1 MQAPSVTVPA
11 TRGDAAAGRQELTR
25 THTETDSWP
34 ARGRRWSK
42 APPRNDRYVAML
54 GVIALCMLVGCVLL
68 FLDLSAY
75 PDSEAKG
82 GPAINLPK
90 VERSDAPPRPAG
102 DTPPVGDASATPGT

>member
-1 MQAPSVTVPA
+1 M
-11 TRGDAAAGRQELTR
+11 
-25 THTETDSWP
+25 
-34 ARGRRWSK
+34 ARSRIQVVE
-42 APPRNDRYVAML
+42 APPQNDRYVAML

-90 VERSDAPPRPAG
+90 VDRGEPPPRPAG
-102 DTPPVGDASATPGT
+102 DAAATPGS